1 MTPYIGITGF
11 TTAAEV
17 SEVVRSLPPTPDRL
31 LMCGVLLSNALL
43 SGAPS
48 DALGRCPPPDAI
60 ASIFSD
66 DPRCLNLVHYRPRAG
81 TDLVEALTRATA
93 IGGPNCHGLQINATR
108 GAPWP
113 NPRALQEY
121 RDRCQP
127 KRIVLQVGGEA
138 MELAEGHPRE
148 MRDGAEGEGSGDPGA
163 RAGNAMEA
171 EHGEEGEGLGDPG
184 AGLGTRNTDQG
195 PKIFGPRPQDVIAR
209 RCAAYEGIITD
220 ALIDASEGM
229 GVPLDAA
236 RSAEYLSAV
245 AEAAPTLGLVVAGGL
260 HAGNLASLLSPLL
273 PSWSHV
279 SIDAEGRLRDNQD
292 RLSIP
297 ESTAY
302 LAAALELLAP

>member
-17 SEVVRSLPPTPDRL
+17 SEVVQGLPPVPDRL

-43 SGAPS
+43 SGQPS
-48 DALGRCPPPDAI
+48 DAPGRCPPPDAI

-66 DPRCLNLVHYRPRAG
+66 DPRCLNLVHYRPLAG

-113 NPRALQEY
+113 DPRALQEY
-121 RDRCQP
+121 RDRCQT

-138 MELAEGHPRE
+138 MEL
-148 MRDGAEGEGSGDPGA
+148 AEGEGSGDPGA

-273 PSWSHV
+273 PNWSHV
-279 SIDAEGRLRDNQD
+279 SIDAEGRLRDAQD

-297 ESTAY
+297 EASAY
-302 LAAALELLAP
+302 LAAALELLSP